1 MVITPTDVRGEWG
14 TEIDGIRLERAGGD
28 TEEIR

>member
-1 MVITPTDVRGEWG
+1 MVITPTDVRGERG
-14 TEIDGIRLERAGGD
+14 IEIEGMRLERAGGD